1 MPARKTN
8 FIPFACFGY
17 FDENYDECKNCKKS
31 VSCNNETNSTEYEE
45 VRKIFKYKVSQ
56 IEELD
61 KKWKNKK

>member
-1 MPARKTN
+1 MPAKKTN

-17 FDENYDECKNCKKS
+17 YDANFEECLNCKKS
-31 VSCNNETNSTEYEE
+31 ISCNNATNSTEYEE